1 MKLDEARFRKRM
13 TQADLFLLTGISTS
27 KISLIENGYLVP
39 GEKDREALAS
49 ALGVSAAELEFEKKS
64 PVKANGGTQ

>member
-49 ALGVSAAELEFEKKS
+49 ALGVSAA
-64 PVKANGGTQ
+64 